1 MHPKETIVLSKIKK
15 TGRFRLLPEPR
26 CDFLHEH
33 SKIHGPHPTRPSPI
47 QTSMEIECVTLTD
60 VGSVR
65 ANNEDA
71 VFFDAPSRL
80 ALLADGMGGYNAGE
94 VASAMAIEHTVD
106 ELRARVRS
114 AGDKASL
121 RELKRAMQDAV
132 GRANQAIFEAANTD
146 PEYAGM
152 GTTIVLALLQ
162 KNHAL
167 IGHVGD
173 SRAYLWRNGQ
183 LQRLTRDHSLIQEYI
198 DQGLLSESEAVLTG
212 YRSLLTRALGVED
225 TLQLEI
231 TDLPVQTGD
240 LILLCSDGLTDMLG
254 DSDIATIFQQTP
266 DTLQPK
272 AERLIDE
279 AKANGGQDNVS
290 VALIK
295 IDKLRKKHDSSWW
308 NPLS

>member
-1 MHPKETIVLSKIKK
+1 MGHLK
-15 TGRFRLLPEPR
+15 LLPAPR
-26 CDFLHEH
+26 CGFLPER
-33 SKIHGPHPTRPSPI
+33 SKIHGPSTFRHDPTK
-47 QTSMEIECVTLTD
+47 TSMEIECVTLTD

-71 VFFDAPSRL
+71 VLFDAPSRL
-80 ALLADGMGGYNAGE
+80 VLLADGMGGYNAGE
-94 VASAMAIEHTVD
+94 VASAMAIERTAA
-106 ELRARVRS
+106 ELSSRVS
-114 AGDKASL
+114 TAGDKVSL

-132 GRANQAIFEAANTD
+132 GLANQAIFEAANTD

-173 SRAYLWRNGQ
+173 SRAYLWRNGH

-198 DQGLLSESEAVLTG
+198 DQGLLSESEAVLPG

-225 TLQLEI
+225 TLQLEV
-231 TDLPVQTGD
+231 TDLAVQTGD

-254 DSDIATIFQQTP
+254 DSDIATLLDQPP
-266 DTLQPK
+266 DDITTK
-272 AERLIDE
+272 AQRLVDE

-295 IDKLRKKHDSSWW
+295 IDRLRKKHDNSWW